1 MRKRFGILLA
11 AFFYYT
17 GLVRLFRWRMRRM
30 SKRVIIL
37 NYHRAGEGPNDNN
50 LRKHISYLHH
60 HYRIM
65 HLDEALEQLYAPI
78 SDRDTD
84 RRTIVVLT
92 FDDGYCDNYT
102 QGFTLACELHA
113 PITIFL
119 IPGYIENGRPFWWCE
134 GDRLVQ
140 KAGARVVTVDDATYD
155 LNTPTGRTQLTQ
167 YVDARLRYATSVAE
181 REAFLERMYEVLGVS
196 PALTAGEE
204 KDRSLT
210 WGEILKMQESGWVSF
225 GAHTMHHP
233 ILSYLADPAEVR
245 YEVESSRYVLEQR
258 LGRPVRTFA
267 YPVGQNEH
275 INPMVI
281 ETVREA
287 GFSWA
292 VTALS
297 GIATAESPESQP
309 LLINRLLTDCQRHW
323 LVLAAE
329 TSGIWQYFAPL
340 WKKILGK

>member
-1 MRKRFGILLA
+1 MRKRFGVLLA

-17 GLVRLFRWRMRRM
+17 GLVRLFRRRMRRM
-30 SKRVIIL
+30 NKRVIIL
-37 NYHRAGEGPNDNN
+37 NYHRASEGPNDIH
-50 LRKHISYLHH
+50 LRKHMEYLRR

-65 HLDEALEQLYAPI
+65 HLEEALEQLYAPT
-78 SDRDTD
+78 SDCGTD
-84 RRTIVVLT
+84 QRTMVVLT
-92 FDDGYCDNYT
+92 FDDGYYDNYT
-102 QGFTLACELHA
+102 HGFTLASELHV

-119 IPGYIENGRPFWWCE
+119 IPGYIESGRPFWWCE
-134 GDRLVQ
+134 GERLVQ
-140 KAGARVVTVDDATYD
+140 KAGARVVMLDDVAYD
-155 LNTPTGRTQLTQ
+155 LTTPAGRAQFTH
-167 YVDARLRYATSVAE
+167 YIDMHLRYATSVAE
-181 REAFLERMYEVLGVS
+181 REAFLAHVYEVLGVS

-245 YEVESSRYVLEQR
+245 HEVEASRYVLELR

-267 YPVGQNEH
+267 YPVGQDEH
-275 INPMVI
+275 INQKVL

-297 GIATAESPESQP
+297 GIATAESQP
-309 LLINRLLTDCQRHW
+309 LLINRLLTDSQRHW

-340 WKKILGK
+340 WKKVLGK